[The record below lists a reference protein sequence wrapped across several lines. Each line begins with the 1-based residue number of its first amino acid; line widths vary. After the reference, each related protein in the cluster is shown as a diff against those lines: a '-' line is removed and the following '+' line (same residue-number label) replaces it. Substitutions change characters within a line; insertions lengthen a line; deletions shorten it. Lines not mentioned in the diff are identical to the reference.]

1 MCHQAKRHQ
10 TTQGGG
16 FDVSSDDAMRDH
28 DIDQSRDLNHSDA
41 TKRLENLAAL
51 WDEVRAKRIPEPQKG
66 IDVNNHIHT
75 TFSFSPYSPTY
86 AVWKAYTAGL
96 QTAGI
101 MDHDSIAGAREFT
114 EAGRTIGLATTIGVE
129 CRVDF
134 ADTPLCGRSIN
145 NPDQRSIAY
154 VALHGIPHSQI
165 DRVQTYFAPYTRERH
180 VRNRAMVSR
189 INELISSL
197 DLSLDYDQDVLPI
210 SESSNGGSV
219 TERHILFALSLKL
232 VGKYGKGQT
241 LVDAIRAELEI
252 AIRPKVET
260 LLLDPTNPYYEYDLL
275 GALKSDMVQ
284 AFYVDATDECPS
296 VQEIAGFSK
305 EIGAIL
311 AYAYLGNVGESVTGD
326 KKAQKFEDD
335 YIEELFEVIKSVGFN
350 AVTYMPTRNAIEQ
363 LRRVKAL
370 CERHGLFQISG
381 EDINSPRQS
390 FVCEALRN
398 PEFRSLIDSTWALIG
413 HERAATDDLSKGMFT
428 PETVKRWPE
437 LGQRIHAYKSIGL
450 DTALL

>member
-1 MCHQAKRHQ
+1 MYHQAKRHQ
-10 TTQGGG
+10 TARGGG
-16 FDVSSDDAMRDH
+16 YDACGDDAMTQREV
-28 DIDQSRDLNHSDA
+28 DQTRGLNHPDA
-41 TKRLENLAAL
+41 AKRLENLAAL
-51 WDEVRAKRIPEPQKG
+51 CDEMRAKRMPEPQKG

-75 TFSFSPYSPTY
+75 TFSFSPYSPTC
-86 AVWKAYTAGL
+86 AVWRAYTAGL

-101 MDHDSIAGAREFT
+101 MDHDSIAGAREFI
-114 EAGRTIGLATTIGVE
+114 EAGRTVGLATTIGVE

-134 ADTPLCGRSIN
+134 SDTPLCGRSIN
-145 NPDQRSIAY
+145 NPDQRSIGY
-154 VALHGIPHSQI
+154 VALHGVPHSQI
-165 DRVQTYFAPYTRERH
+165 DRVQAYFAPYTMERH
-180 VRNRAMVSR
+180 LRNRTMVAR
-189 INELISSL
+189 INELTSGIGV
-197 DLSLDYDQDVLPI
+197 SLDYDQDVLPI
-210 SESSNGGSV
+210 SESVHGGSV
-219 TERHILFALSLKL
+219 TERHILFALSVELIRR
-232 VGKYGKGQT
+232 YGKGKT
-241 LVDAIRAELEI
+241 LVDAVRAALGV

-260 LLLDPTNPYYEYDLL
+260 LLLDPDNPYYEYDLL
-275 GALKSDMVQ
+275 GALKSDLVQ

-296 VQEIAGFSK
+296 VQEIASFSK

-311 AYAYLGNVGESVTGD
+311 AYAYLGDVEESVTGD

-350 AVTYMPTRNAIEQ
+350 AVTYMPTRNSIEQ

-398 PEFRSLIDSTWALIG
+398 PEFHSLIDSTWALIG

-428 PETVKRWPE
+428 PETAKHWPDLTE
-437 LGQRIHAYKSIGL
+437 RIRVFKSIGL
-450 DTALL
+450 GVQVL